1 MPDEITPPKLHQTVN
16 VSSSAPPEV
25 SDDDN
30 ALNVEH
36 DPDIDEIKTSERAG
50 SLDEAIDVSSL
61 LQAMGVSYR
70 ADPVQAV
77 RSQEFIQLLHRYIG
91 TQLEAR
97 LTKFAVKR
105 GIKVVYK
112 DEKSDSDKKGKTRVR
127 KISEAHILSSTKP
140 KNVDVAVIDPENGPL
155 VIVGV
160 RSQMSSVGKNV
171 LTYYESIVG
180 ECISLQDRFPMSTHG
195 YVYLHPLTSIKAGK
209 ESESIDHPRYA
220 RFYADVSGRSGP
232 TWKTIRGVFDQFAYM
247 VVDFE
252 QTPPKLCDDIAKGS
266 AETIDMSLATFVDRI
281 VNTFNSR
288 LLFWDVFK

>member
-1 MPDEITPPKLHQTVN
+1 MPDETPEQYP
-16 VSSSAPPEV
+16 
-25 SDDDN
+25 
-30 ALNVEH
+30 H
-36 DPDIDEIKTSERAG
+36 DPETDEVKVSERAG
-50 SLDEAIDVSSL
+50 AVDEAVGVSDL
-61 LQAMGVSYR
+61 LQEMGASYR

-77 RSQEFIQLLHRYIG
+77 RSQDFIQFLHRYIG

-105 GIKVVYK
+105 AIKVVYK
-112 DEKSDSDKKGKTRVR
+112 DETTVTDSKGRTRTK

-155 VIVGV
+155 VIIGV

-171 LTYYESIVG
+171 LTYYEGIIG

-195 YVYLHPLTSIKAGK
+195 YVYLHPLTSIKEGK
-209 ESESIDHPRYA
+209 EAESIDHKRYA
-220 RFYADVSGRSGP
+220 RFYADASGRTGP

-252 QTPPKLCDDIAKGS
+252 SDPPRLCDEVVKASVPQMD
-266 AETIDMSLATFVDRI
+266 LALSTFVDRI
-281 VNTFNSR
+281 VGTFNSR
-288 LLFWDVFK
+288 LLFWDVFE

>member
-1 MPDEITPPKLHQTVN
+1 MSDEITP
-16 VSSSAPPEV
+16 ADEV
-25 SDDDN
+25 LDQDS
-30 ALNVEH
+30 H
-36 DPDIDEIKTSERAG
+36 DPETDEIKESERAG
-50 SLDEAIDVSSL
+50 SLDEAVGVSDL
-61 LQAMGVSYR
+61 LQQMGASYR

-77 RSQEFIQLLHRYIG
+77 RSQDFIQFLHRYIG

-97 LTKFAVKR
+97 LTKFAVRR

-112 DEKSDSDKKGKTRVR
+112 DEMMVSDNKGKTRIK

-140 KNVDVAVIDPENGPL
+140 KNVDVAVVDPENGPL
-155 VIVGV
+155 VIIGV

-171 LTYYESIVG
+171 LTYYEGIVG

-195 YVYLHPLTSIKAGK
+195 YVYLHPLTSIKVGK
-209 ESESIDHPRYA
+209 EAESIDHKRYA
-220 RFYADVSGRSGP
+220 RFYADASGRTGP

-252 QTPPKLCDDIAKGS
+252 QNPPRLCDEIVQASVPGMDL
-266 AETIDMSLATFVDRI
+266 TLATFVDRI
-281 VNTFNSR
+281 VSTFNSR

>member
-1 MPDEITPPKLHQTVN
+1 MWTHNLGILLIMADEN
-16 VSSSAPPEV
+16 MM
-25 SDDDN
+25 SDILD
-30 ALNVEH
+30 AAEH
-36 DPDIDEIKTSERAG
+36 DPETDEIKVSELSNKFEDAVG
-50 SLDEAIDVSSL
+50 LSDL
-61 LQAMGVSYR
+61 LSEMGASYR

-77 RSQEFIQLLHRYIG
+77 RSQDFIQFLHRYIG

-97 LTKFAVKR
+97 LTDFAVKR

-112 DEKSDSDKKGKTRVR
+112 DELAYIDKKGATRTR

-155 VIVGV
+155 VIIGV
-160 RSQMSSVGKNV
+160 RSQMSSIGKNV
-171 LTYYESIVG
+171 LTYYEGIVG

-195 YVYLHPLTSIKAGK
+195 YVYLHPQTSIKEGK
-209 ESESIDHPRYA
+209 ESESIDHKRYA
-220 RFYADVSGRSGP
+220 RFYADVSGRTGP

-252 QTPPKLCDDIAKGS
+252 HDPPRLNDAIVKASVQDDL
-266 AETIDMSLATFVDRI
+266 SLSTFIDRI
-281 VNTFNSR
+281 VKTFNSR